1 MKIIIV
7 GAGEVGFHSAQKL
20 SEENQDVVLI
30 DKDPE
35 KIKRITENLDVQA
48 ILGSGTSPG
57 MLKSAG
63 ISEANML
70 VAATD
75 SDEVNLIACLLARSL
90 NKYIVKVARVRNSEY
105 LEEEG
110 LFSQDL
116 LGIDQIIN
124 PEVEMVQTIRNLMLV
139 PGASDMIDFLDGRI
153 KLVGHTIKADSPFVN
168 RQLQSFRELGGKVL
182 MGAIVR
188 GEEVFIPHGK
198 DTLQAN
204 DLVYVVVR
212 TNELSDLFQFL
223 GVKDEALNRVII
235 VGGGATGTALALSLD
250 KTRLNVKLIEKNS
263 TRCNELVEKLEHVI
277 VINGDGTDKD
287 LLQEENIREVDFMV
301 AITGD
306 EESNVLISLLA
317 KGLGAKKTI
326 ARINKSSYIPLVSA
340 IGIDIVVTLR
350 LSAVRA
356 ILQYIRRGKI
366 ISVAPLK
373 GEHAEVI
380 DAEALETSDIV
391 HKPISELKF
400 PKGALIGAIAR
411 GDETFIPHGE
421 SVIEP
426 KDRLIIFALHKVIP
440 KLEKMLTVKLDYF

>member
-1 MKIIIV
+1 VKIIIV

-57 MLKSAG
+57 MLRNAG
-63 ISEANML
+63 IMEANML

-90 NKYIVKVARVRNSEY
+90 NKYIVKVARVRNPEY

-110 LFSQDL
+110 LFSQEL
-116 LGIDQIIN
+116 LGVDQIIN
-124 PEVEMVQTIRNLMLV
+124 PEIEMVETIRNLMLI
-139 PGASDMIDFLDGRI
+139 PGASDIIDFLDGRI
-153 KLVGHTIKADSPFVN
+153 KLVGITIKADSPFVN
-168 RQLQSFRELGGKVL
+168 RPLLSFKELGGKVL

-198 DTLQAN
+198 DKLQIN
-204 DLVYVVVR
+204 DIVYVVVR
-212 TNELSDLFQFL
+212 TDELSDLFQFL
-223 GVKDEALNRVII
+223 DIKDEALRRVII
-235 VGGGATGTALALSLD
+235 VGGGATGTALAKVLD
-250 KTRLNVKLIEKNS
+250 KTRLNVKLIEKNNM
-263 TRCNELVEKLEHVI
+263 RCNELAEQLERVI
-277 VINGDGTDKD
+277 VINGDGTDKE

-301 AITGD
+301 VITGD

-326 ARINKSSYIPLVSA
+326 ARVNKSSYIPLVSS
-340 IGIDIVVTLR
+340 IGIDKVVTQR
-350 LSAVRA
+350 LAAVRA

-391 HKPISELKF
+391 HKPLSKLKF
-400 PKGALIGAIAR
+400 PKGALIGAITR
-411 GDETFIPHGE
+411 GDKTFIPHGE
-421 SVIEP
+421 SIILP